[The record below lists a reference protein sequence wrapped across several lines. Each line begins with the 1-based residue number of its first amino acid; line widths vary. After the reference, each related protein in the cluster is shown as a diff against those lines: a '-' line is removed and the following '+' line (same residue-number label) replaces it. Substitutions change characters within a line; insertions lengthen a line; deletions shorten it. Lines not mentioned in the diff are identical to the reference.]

1 MRISACL
8 CVLALIATPALADAP
23 DWTPGQQ
30 AVIDV
35 IAGGP
40 VGIETDFTS
49 WEDKYHPDWTV
60 WFVGKD
66 SVREKLPHMQAVR
79 DYMSGGARVIGYEA
93 EFADVALLGNTAV
106 ARFNAV
112 ETIIEADG
120 SERIVHYSGT
130 DVLVKENDQ
139 WLIRTATVAFT
150 D

>member
-1 MRISACL
+1 MRLSACL
-8 CVLALIATPALADAP
+8 TALVFITLPASAETVSWSDE
-23 DWTPGQQ
+23 QQ

-35 IAGGP
+35 IADGP
-40 VGIETDFTS
+40 IGIETDFS
-49 WEDKYHPDWTV
+49 AWEDKYHPDWTV
-60 WFVGKD
+60 WFVGND
-66 SVREKLPHMQAVR
+66 SVREKPPHMQAVR
-79 DYMSGGARVIGYEA
+79 DYIDGGARVVGYEA
-93 EFADVALLGNTAV
+93 EFADVTILDDTAV

-130 DVLVKENDQ
+130 DVLVKEDDQ